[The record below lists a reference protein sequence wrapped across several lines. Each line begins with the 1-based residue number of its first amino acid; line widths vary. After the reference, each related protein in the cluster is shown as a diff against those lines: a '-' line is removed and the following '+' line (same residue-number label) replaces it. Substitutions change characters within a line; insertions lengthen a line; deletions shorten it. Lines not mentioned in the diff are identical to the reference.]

1 MAWLGNNGAVGDTDK
16 GAEIGFVVILRRQ
29 PRLQNFGAIAATPI
43 SFQNPRKTWALLTK
57 CSVPNATAPAAH
69 APFRTFPVA
78 ATALI
83 LVAAERDEDFP
94 QSRSTSSAP

>member
-1 MAWLGNNGAVGDTDK
+1 MGLWLGNNGAVGDTDK

-57 CSVPNATAPAAH
+57 
-69 APFRTFPVA
+69 
-78 ATALI
+78 I
-83 LVAAERDEDFP
+83 LSLKRNSP
-94 QSRSTSSAP
+94 GH